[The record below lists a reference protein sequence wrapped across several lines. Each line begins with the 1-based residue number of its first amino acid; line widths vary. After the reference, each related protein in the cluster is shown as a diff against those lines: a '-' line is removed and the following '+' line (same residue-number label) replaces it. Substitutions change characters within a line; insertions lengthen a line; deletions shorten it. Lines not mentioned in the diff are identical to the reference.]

1 MHTVL
6 LIDDD
11 PELCALLEDYLGPE
25 GFTLRSSGTGAEG
38 LSMVAS
44 GVFDMI
50 ILDVGLPDVS
60 GFEVLAQL
68 RTQSQIPVVMLT
80 GRAEDVDRIVGLEMG
95 ADDYLAKPFV
105 PRELLARIRSVL
117 RRSRLAKAMTSQR
130 TRQIVADDLVLD
142 RSSRTVQ
149 RNGETVALTFVEY
162 TVLEMLMEAAGDIV
176 TRDEIS
182 LKALGRELAAYD
194 RSIDVHMSNL
204 RKKVGSAPG
213 GGDRIV
219 TVRGAGYFFN
229 QTSPWEK
236 EDAPDALAVVPTF
249 FRTSGGA

>member
-1 MHTVL
+1 MHTLL

-11 PELCALLEDYLGPE
+11 PELCALLEDYLTPE
-25 GFTLRSSGTGAEG
+25 GFVLRFSGTGGEG
-38 LSMVAS
+38 LAMAAS
-44 GVFDMI
+44 GTFDMVV
-50 ILDVGLPDVS
+50 LDVGLPDAS

-68 RTQSQIPVVMLT
+68 RTQSQVPVVMLT

-117 RRSRLAKAMTSQR
+117 RRSRLARATTSQR
-130 TRQIVADDLVLD
+130 ARQIVADDLVLD
-142 RSSRTVQ
+142 RISRMVQ
-149 RNGETVALTFVEY
+149 RNGEAVALTFVEY
-162 TVLEMLMEAAGDIV
+162 TILEMLMDAAGDIV

-204 RKKVGSAPG
+204 RRKVGTAPG

-229 QTSPWEK
+229 QASPWDDNGSSDVSAEP
-236 EDAPDALAVVPTF
+236 AF
-249 FRTSGGA
+249 FRISGDAQ